1 MDKKR
6 RGAENLS
13 TFMDDV
19 MPTPQC
25 KENIEAAVAHPL
37 QMLAEKK
44 ALTKENKTLKR
55 KLEATADE
63 CQANETQE
71 QTEQMASGD
80 SGRPSMGPLRVK
92 NDRGS
97 VSKPKAGEISCK
109 PSTFTL
115 GILPQDSKDAF
126 LAWVL
131 AQRVP
136 RRVRRTTVGGD
147 FIKETRPISSRAFK
161 DESIRSLLTFMYN
174 LLDPSYKVNANGK
187 VEEEIPRLVKE
198 LGYPLNITRS
208 ALLSVGSP
216 HVWPSLL
223 AMLAWL
229 CNMIEVTEETDVDD
243 LLFPVASD
251 AAFDSVNSENR
262 LKWQFAEKSYQQFMQ
277 GADSFEELEDEFTRQ
292 TAMFSGDDGDT
303 NELKLKC
310 EELQNALNILEDEP
324 DELSTKRELLMTHNT
339 DAAKLENFVTS
350 LEQHLNKDDPTNLQI
365 EIQDLEA
372 ELSGLLT
379 DNKKKEGI
387 LETQEFSQSD
397 VDKIKTER
405 QEIQRQ
411 AERAETEKHNI
422 EELIWEH
429 EMQIGK
435 QNTQIEDLCQEYN
448 KVAMSAHLIPASAK
462 NAHGIDYRLW
472 PDTMSKHEHAK
483 FAANIQPALNQI
495 LMKSRNSVR
504 QLSEMKLN
512 AKEDFEQL
520 AEQLAE
526 RQDSL
531 QQEQA
536 ALKRMDDSHALK
548 KEQLQNEVQ
557 RLDADLEKLRNEICA
572 LQASA
577 CGAQSGDEHQSQ
589 LKMARERF
597 AAQKQI
603 RDRELKEMVSLTRFS
618 LSAIIGHKMK
628 MQQSVQGAVEYLE
641 KQVEK
646 SGKKK

>member
-1 MDKKR
+1 
-6 RGAENLS
+6 
-13 TFMDDV
+13 
-19 MPTPQC
+19 
-25 KENIEAAVAHPL
+25 
-37 QMLAEKK
+37 
-44 ALTKENKTLKR
+44 
-55 KLEATADE
+55 
-63 CQANETQE
+63 
-71 QTEQMASGD
+71 
-80 SGRPSMGPLRVK
+80 
-92 NDRGS
+92 
-97 VSKPKAGEISCK
+97 
-109 PSTFTL
+109 
-115 GILPQDSKDAF
+115 
-126 LAWVL
+126 
-131 AQRVP
+131 
-136 RRVRRTTVGGD
+136 
-147 FIKETRPISSRAFK
+147 IKETRPISSRAFK
-161 DESIRSLLTFMYN
+161 DESIRSLLTFLTNHGFPHNLNGRMLQSPTSKDFFRIFEFMYN

-229 CNMIEVTEETDVDD
+229 CNMIEVQETDVDD

-262 LKWQFAEKSYQQFMQ
+262 VSSSRIMTDLKWQFAEKSYQQFMQ

-365 EIQDLEA
+365 ELQDLEA

-435 QNTQIEDLCQEYN
+435 QNTQ
-448 KVAMSAHLIPASAK
+448 AMAS
-462 NAHGIDYRLW
+462 
-472 PDTMSKHEHAK
+472 
-483 FAANIQPALNQI
+483 FLN
-495 LMKSRNSVR
+495 
-504 QLSEMKLN
+504 
-512 AKEDFEQL
+512 
-520 AEQLAE
+520 
-526 RQDSL
+526 
-531 QQEQA
+531 
-536 ALKRMDDSHALK
+536 
-548 KEQLQNEVQ
+548 
-557 RLDADLEKLRNEICA
+557 
-572 LQASA
+572 
-577 CGAQSGDEHQSQ
+577 
-589 LKMARERF
+589 
-597 AAQKQI
+597 
-603 RDRELKEMVSLTRFS
+603 FS
-618 LSAIIGHKMK
+618 
-628 MQQSVQGAVEYLE
+628 
-641 KQVEK
+641 
-646 SGKKK
+646 